1 MNEADRKRELVKAIR
16 AIGGHARR
24 IEDSW
29 AVGVLDLIIKL
40 QGVPLIFAEGK
51 IIKGNLFRP
60 TPAQF
65 AEGEK
70 WIRAGVDA
78 VLIGWDSYGAMYISP
93 WVKQADKRDCWQLD
107 GVDNAESLLL
117 YVEDF
122 LRVQNAKET
131 EHQDSLKP

>member
-1 MNEADRKRELVKAIR
+1 MNEAQRKRELVAAIK

-40 QGVPLIFAEGK
+40 PSYPVFFAEGK
-51 IIKGNLFRP
+51 IIKGNSFGP

-70 WIRAGVDA
+70 WRKAGVDA
-78 VLIGWDSYGAMYISP
+78 VLIGWQDSAMYISP
-93 WVKQADKRDCWQLD
+93 WIKKADKRECWFSRHL
-107 GVDNAESLLL
+107 NHAEALLKYL
-117 YVEDF
+117 K
-122 LRVQNAKET
+122 VQRC
-131 EHQDSLKP
+131 

>member
-1 MNEADRKRELVKAIR
+1 MNEADRKRELVKAIK
-16 AIGGHARR
+16 ALGGHARR

-40 QGVPLIFAEGK
+40 PGVPLIFAEGK
-51 IIKGNLFRP
+51 IIKGNLFGP

-78 VLIGWDSYGAMYISP
+78 VLIGWEAKWMHISP
-93 WVKQADKRDCWQLD
+93 WVKQADKRECWRGSIGD
-107 GVDNAESLLL
+107 AESLLEYL
-117 YVEDF
+117 K
-122 LRVQNAKET
+122 VQNAKELQN
-131 EHQDSLKP
+131 QDSRQP